1 MTKNF
6 LNLKLVFSFS
16 FIWAITYFLVPEFLI
31 KSLLLWVLVIA
42 LVYPIQRFFPKLNK
56 LLPYIFFF
64 STGVLTFFGLIK
76 VLTGADSGTINSV
89 DYFWGYSFFS
99 LSLSYLVFNS
109 KLNAKNILFLLNPIR
124 FFTGPI
130 LFSLSNKLKS
140 VSLKRISTIS
150 TWMILGIFFAYVLAP
165 TLKVFFPLRE
175 STNAVDVLFF
185 SFIYE
190 FYVYLNFAGLSF
202 LAMGFLRSL
211 GVSCINNFNS
221 PFSATNIIE
230 YWQRWHIGLSRL
242 CKILFY
248 EPVKKRFG
256 LYLAVLATF
265 LSSAIWHGISINFII
280 WGLFH
285 TAAWL
290 ITYALLKN
298 NKKTYATLFFLPAV
312 IFGRL
317 IFSESNTEVL
327 FQKITSLILFNTA
340 SPSILFANVGIGK
353 MIIGLIV
360 IFVVLAKAI
369 FRIDNHAYKFYR
381 KGWMPIVL
389 LISILLF
396 VVDDNIVIYGA
407 R

>member
-1 MTKNF
+1 MLKDF
-6 LNLKLVFSFS
+6 LNLKFLFSFS
-16 FIWAITYFLVPEFLI
+16 VIWALTYFLAPEFLF
-31 KSLLLWVLVIA
+31 KSSLLWILVIVLVC
-42 LVYPIQRFFPKLNK
+42 LIQTLFPKLNK
-56 LLPYIFFF
+56 LLPYILFY
-64 STGVLTFFGLIK
+64 STGALTFFGYIK
-76 VLTGADSGTINSV
+76 VLTGMDNGIINSV

-99 LSLSYLVFNS
+99 LSLSYLALNS
-109 KLNAKNILFLLNPIR
+109 KLNIKNILFLLNPIR

-130 LFSLSNKLKS
+130 LFSVTNKLKN

-165 TLKVFFPLRE
+165 TLKVFFPLKG
-175 STNAVDVLFF
+175 STNAIDVLFF

-211 GVSCINNFNS
+211 GVPCINNFNS

-230 YWQRWHIGLSRL
+230 YWQRWHIGLSKL
-242 CKILFY
+242 CKALFY

-256 LYLAVLATF
+256 MYIAVLATF
-265 LSSAIWHGISINFII
+265 LSSAIWHGISSNFII

-285 TAAWL
+285 TLAWL
-290 ITYALLKN
+290 ITYTLLKN
-298 NKKTYATLFFLPAV
+298 NNKIYATLFFLPAV
-312 IFGRL
+312 VFGRL
-317 IFSESNTEVL
+317 IFSESNTEIL
-327 FQKITSLILFNTA
+327 FQKITSLVLFDTSA
-340 SPSILFANVGIGK
+340 PSILFNHIGLGK

-369 FRIDNHAYKFYR
+369 FKFNNHEYKFYR
-381 KGWMPIVL
+381 KGWMPVIL

-396 VVDDNIVIYGA
+396 VIDDNIVIYGA